1 MTMKKILFALLTGW
15 MAISFTA
22 CDDFLTETP
31 STSVPTEEALVTTQD
46 FQNALNGVYY
56 TLGSYRFLGRDV
68 LAIGDAPTDI
78 TSHSVA
84 TSHFYDIFRYQI
96 LDTNSYIEE
105 ICVPT
110 AF

>member
-84 TSHFYDIFRYQI
+84 TSHFP
-96 LDTNSYIEE
+96 LSDTGY
-105 ICVPT
+105 
-110 AF
+110 

>member
-56 TLGSYRFLGRDV
+56 TLGSYRFL
-68 LAIGDAPTDI
+68 IK
-78 TSHSVA
+78 TSVFLCGSLWKSFV
-84 TSHFYDIFRYQI
+84 FMKKF
-96 LDTNSYIEE
+96 
-105 ICVPT
+105 
-110 AF
+110 F

>member
-1 MTMKKILFALLTGW
+1 MKKILFALLTGW

-68 LAIGDAPTDI
+68 LAINWD
-78 TSHSVA
+78 S
-84 TSHFYDIFRYQI
+84 FRWGISIYLHICYTVYVCI
-96 LDTNSYIEE
+96 LNKGVKTR
-105 ICVPT
+105 
-110 AF
+110 

>member
-56 TLGSYRFLGRDV
+56 T
-68 LAIGDAPTDI
+68 
-78 TSHSVA
+78 
-84 TSHFYDIFRYQI
+84 
-96 LDTNSYIEE
+96 
-105 ICVPT
+105 
-110 AF
+110 

>member
-46 FQNALNGVYY
+46 FQNAFKWCILHI
-56 TLGSYRFLGRDV
+56 RFISFSG
-68 LAIGDAPTDI
+68 T
-78 TSHSVA
+78 
-84 TSHFYDIFRYQI
+84 
-96 LDTNSYIEE
+96 
-105 ICVPT
+105 
-110 AF
+110 

>member
-68 LAIGDAPTDI
+68 LAIGDAPTVSLHI
-78 TSHSVA
+78 PLQRPISMTSSA
-84 TSHFYDIFRYQI
+84 IRYWI
-96 LDTNSYIEE
+96 LIHT
-105 ICVPT
+105 
-110 AF
+110 

>member
-56 TLGSYRFLGRDV
+56 TLGSYRQRISLHIPLQR
-68 LAIGDAPTDI
+68 LISMTSSAI
-78 TSHSVA
+78 
-84 TSHFYDIFRYQI
+84 RYWI
-96 LDTNSYIEE
+96 LIHT
-105 ICVPT
+105 
-110 AF
+110 